1 MNSKSTAALIA
12 LTGAATL
19 LTACGST
26 GLFSR
31 SRPDEFAVTRAA
43 PLVIPP
49 DYGLQPPQP
58 GAPQPTQNNTAQET
72 LRALFGGPAPRSQ
85 VETSMLNAI
94 GRSEDGIRSNVGDPA
109 TAVVDKGTVTRDI
122 LAAPVGAGQSARA
135 VAGAVA
141 SPATP
146 TAG

>member
-1 MNSKSTAALIA
+1 MTPKSTTALIA
-12 LTGAATL
+12 LTGSALL

-31 SRPDEFAVTRAA
+31 NRPDEFAVTRAA

-49 DYGLQPPQP
+49 DYGLAPPQP
-58 GAPQPTQNNTAQET
+58 GAPQATQNTTAQET

-85 VETSMLNAI
+85 VETSMLGAI
-94 GRSEDGIRSNVGDPA
+94 GRSEDGIRSSVGDPA

-122 LAAPVGAGQSARA
+122 LAAPVGAGQNARA
-135 VAGAVA
+135 VAGVT
-141 SPATP
+141 PA
-146 TAG
+146 A